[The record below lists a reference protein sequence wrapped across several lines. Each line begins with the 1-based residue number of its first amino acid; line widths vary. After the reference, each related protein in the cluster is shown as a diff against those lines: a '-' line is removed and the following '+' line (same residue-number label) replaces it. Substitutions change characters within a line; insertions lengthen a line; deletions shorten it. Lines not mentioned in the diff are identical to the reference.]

1 MLCPEEISLNN
12 KLILIKHSL
21 PGTIPEMPASQWQL
35 NDEGRRRY
43 RPPARR
49 LKQYLP
55 ASLYSSAESKAVDT
69 AMLLGKNLGV
79 TPNRLPDLEEH
90 HHDSEPFLTNL
101 QQFHEAI
108 DRFFANPSKLTY
120 GTESADQGVERF
132 DAAAESAIDGSD
144 ARKS

>member
-1 MLCPEEISLNN
+1 MLCPEEISPNI
-12 KLILIKHSL
+12 KLFLINHSL

-55 ASLYSSAESKAVDT
+55 ASLYSSAEPKAVDT

-79 TPNRLPDLEEH
+79 APNRFPDLEEH
-90 HHDSEPFLTNL
+90 PHDSEPFLTNL

-108 DRFFANPSKLTY
+108 DRFFANPGKLTY
-120 GTESADQGVERF
+120 GTESAGQGVERF
-132 DAAAESAIDGSD
+132 DAAAESAIEGSD
-144 ARKS
+144 VRKS

>member
-1 MLCPEEISLNN
+1 
-12 KLILIKHSL
+12 
-21 PGTIPEMPASQWQL
+21 MPASQWQL

-79 TPNRLPDLEEH
+79 TPNTLPGLEEH
-90 HHDSEPFLTNL
+90 HRDSEAFLTNL

-108 DRFFANPSKLTY
+108 DRFFADPGKLTY
-120 GTESADQGVERF
+120 GTESAGQAVERF
-132 DAAAESAIDGSD
+132 DAAVESAIDGSD